1 MGWIAMVDMLTQMR
15 RREEIFSVDV
25 VSLRWDEALMS
36 ACWAVIV
43 RVCEP
48 LVRSCPP

>member
-1 MGWIAMVDMLTQMR
+1 MLSTYLR
-15 RREEIFSVDV
+15 RRAGGNMCFAADV
-25 VSLRWDEALMS
+25 VGLRWDEALMS